1 MADQEIGKVVHYFDK
16 AMVAVVKLS
25 KGVKAGEALKFVK
38 GENEF
43 ELTADSMQLDHEPI
57 SKGKKGEEIAIKV
70 PSPTK
75 EGATVFKVKEA

>member
-25 KGVKAGEALKFVK
+25 KLVKAGDPLKFVK
-38 GENEF
+38 GDNEF
-43 ELTADSMQLDHEPI
+43 ELKADSIQLNHEPV

>member
-16 AMVAVVKLS
+16 AMVAVVKLT
-25 KGVKAGEALKFVK
+25 KGVKTGDPLKFVK
-38 GENEF
+38 GDDEF
-43 ELTADSMQLDHEPI
+43 ELTADSMQLNHEPI

-75 EGATVFKVKEA
+75 EGATVFKVKEV